1 MVFCWVLS
9 NFSCCHTS
17 GKNEDHMCYVS
28 SHLAAVT
35 YRSKAA
41 FWLLLFL
48 FLPPPLFMLPGTEQA
63 LFTHGIAL
71 GMQTLL
77 VIYNSL

>member
-9 NFSCCHTS
+9 NFSCCCIS
-17 GKNEDHMCYVS
+17 GKDEDCMCYVS
-28 SHLAAVT
+28 SDLAAVKD
-35 YRSKAA
+35 RSKAA

-48 FLPPPLFMLPGTEQA
+48 FLPPLFMLPGIEQA
-63 LFTHGIAL
+63 LFTHDIAL
-71 GMQTLL
+71 GIQTLL

>member
-1 MVFCWVLS
+1 MGFCWVLS
-9 NFSCCHTS
+9 NFSCCCIS
-17 GKNEDHMCYVS
+17 GKNEDCMCYVS
-28 SHLAAVT
+28 SDLAAVT

-41 FWLLLFL
+41 FWLLFFL
-48 FLPPPLFMLPGTEQA
+48 FLPPLFMLPGIEQA

-71 GMQTLL
+71 GTQTLL